1 MELKLKPILLNNKI
15 TVVFTFITW
24 ALSMLL
30 GHQVISV
37 FDYTVL
43 RLIALLYRA
52 NGGYRRE
59 LFLRATLYIQTPKS
73 INAFNV
79 SCALVLAG

>member
-1 MELKLKPILLNNKI
+1 M
-15 TVVFTFITW
+15 
-24 ALSMLL
+24 
-30 GHQVISV
+30 

-52 NGGYRRE
+52 IGGYRRE